1 MPVAARCLCVPWALF
16 CFLSQ
21 ACCTLPLA
29 QVMHFSPILL
39 GKGVAVS
46 LHRSHHSLNCDGF
59 GVARVACVLVG
70 FWVLPKRLIR
80 F

>member
-1 MPVAARCLCVPWALF
+1 
-16 CFLSQ
+16 
-21 ACCTLPLA
+21 
-29 QVMHFSPILL
+29 MHFSPILL

-46 LHRSHHSLNCDGF
+46 LHHSHHSLNCDGF